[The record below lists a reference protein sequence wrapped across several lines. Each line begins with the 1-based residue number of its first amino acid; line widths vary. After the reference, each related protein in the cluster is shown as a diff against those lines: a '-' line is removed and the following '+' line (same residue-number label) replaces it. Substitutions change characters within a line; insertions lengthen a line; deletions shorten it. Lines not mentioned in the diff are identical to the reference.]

1 SYRRKG
7 GRFMSKSL
15 LERVSEHRTLGA
27 APQPQIEWVANR
39 GRLRS
44 LAAGQI
50 LTSKKGPVEG
60 LHVVLSG
67 HLAIYVDGGSGR
79 RKIMEWRGGD
89 MTGMMPYFRVIAPPR
104 GLVAG
109 GPTEVGRVPSGE
121 LPQSIC
127 GCHAL
132 TASRVYLMVYCAP

>member
-1 SYRRKG
+1 
-7 GRFMSKSL
+7 MSKSL
-15 LERVSEHRTLGA
+15 LERLSEHRTLGA

-79 RKIMEWRGGD
+79 RKIMEWR
-89 MTGMMPYFRVIAPPR
+89 
-104 GLVAG
+104 
-109 GPTEVGRVPSGE
+109 
-121 LPQSIC
+121 
-127 GCHAL
+127 
-132 TASRVYLMVYCAP
+132 